1 MNNLNE
7 MQSLRSALVK
17 EVNYDVEKAKKVW
30 DFVMDYKEIKPVNP
44 LLKNASPQ
52 RQNGIYY
59 ILSGG
64 VPVHESAFDY
74 NDRDKC
80 IGVGVV
86 MGGKFATVS
95 LCDAADGDEVPLT
108 EQDNTGDPNRFH
120 KTFWEAMADWD
131 GQGNTESMKS
141 YLNPKIDLEEFE
153 YIPSVAQLHLILL
166 NINEINKALEYV
178 GGTPLKE
185 DCYWSSTEYS
195 SNNSWT
201 VHFNSGSTWYTIK
214 YYSLTVRP
222 SVACEL

>member
-1 MNNLNE
+1 MSNLNE
-7 MQSLRSALVK
+7 MQSLRSALIK

-30 DFVMDYKEIKPVNP
+30 DFVMDYKEIKYPN
-44 LLKNASPQ
+44 LLPKNVSPQ

-86 MGGKFATVS
+86 MGDKFATVS
-95 LCDAADGDEVPLT
+95 LCDAANGDDVSLT
-108 EQDNTGDPNRFH
+108 EQDKTGDPNRFR

-131 GQGNTESMKS
+131 GKGNTDSMKS

-166 NINEINKALEYV
+166 NINEINKALEFV
-178 GGTPLKE
+178 GGTPLK
-185 DCYWSSTEYS
+185 DNCYWSSTEYS
-195 SNNSWT
+195 SYRSWF
-201 VHFNSGSTWYTIK
+201 VYFNSGSTWDGSKSGSY
-214 YYSLTVRP
+214 TVRP

>member
-1 MNNLNE
+1 MSNLNE
-7 MQSLRSALVK
+7 MQSLRSALIK

-30 DFVMDYKEIKPVNP
+30 DFVMDYKEINP
-44 LLKNASPQ
+44 LIRRTNPQ

-86 MGGKFATVS
+86 MGDKFATVS
-95 LCDAADGDEVPLT
+95 LCDAANGDDVALT
-108 EQDNTGDPNRFH
+108 EQEKTGDPNRFR

-131 GQGNTESMKS
+131 GKGNTESMKS

-178 GGTPLKE
+178 GGTPLK
-185 DCYWSSTEYS
+185 DNYYWSSTEYS
-195 SNNSWT
+195 SNSSWS
-201 VHFNSGSTWYTIK
+201 VYFNSGYTWYF
-214 YYSLTVRP
+214 YLYSYTVRP

>member
-1 MNNLNE
+1 MSKLNE
-7 MQSLRSALVK
+7 MQCLRSALIK

-44 LLKNASPQ
+44 LLKNESTQ

-64 VPVHESAFDY
+64 VPVHESEFDY

-86 MGGKFATVS
+86 MGDKFATVS
-95 LCDAADGDEVPLT
+95 LCDAADGDDVALT
-108 EQDNTGDPNRFH
+108 EQDKTGDPNRFR

-131 GQGNTESMKS
+131 GKGNTESMKS
-141 YLNPKIDLEEFE
+141 YLNPKINLEEFE
-153 YIPSVAQLHLILL
+153 YIPSVAQLHLILM
-166 NINEINKALEYV
+166 NIKEINRALEYV
-178 GGTPLKE
+178 GGTPLKD

-195 SNNSWT
+195 SGISWG
-201 VHFNSGSTWYTIK
+201 VNFNSGYTWASSK
-214 YYSLTVRP
+214 CHSHTVRP

>member
-1 MNNLNE
+1 MSKLNE
-7 MQSLRSALVK
+7 MQCLRSVLIK

-44 LLKNASPQ
+44 LLKNESTQ

-64 VPVHESAFDY
+64 VPVHESEFDY

-86 MGGKFATVS
+86 MGDKFATVS
-95 LCDAADGDEVPLT
+95 LCDAADGDDVALT
-108 EQDNTGDPNRFH
+108 EQDKTGDPNRFR

-131 GQGNTESMKS
+131 GKGNTESMKS
-141 YLNPKIDLEEFE
+141 YLNPKINLEEFE

-178 GGTPLKE
+178 GGTPLK
-185 DCYWSSTEYS
+185 DNYYWSSTENS
-195 SNNSWT
+195 SGNSWNVSFGSGNTWNNSKYG
-201 VHFNSGSTWYTIK
+201 SGA
-214 YYSLTVRP
+214 VRP

>member
-1 MNNLNE
+1 MSNLNE
-7 MQSLRSALVK
+7 MQSLRSALIK

-30 DFVMDYKEIKPVNP
+30 DFVMDYKEIKYPN
-44 LLKNASPQ
+44 LLPKNVSPQ

-86 MGGKFATVS
+86 MGDKFATVS
-95 LCDAADGDEVPLT
+95 LCDAANGDDVSLT
-108 EQDNTGDPNRFH
+108 EQDKTGDPNRFR

-131 GQGNTESMKS
+131 GKGNTESMKS
-141 YLNPKIDLEEFE
+141 YLNPKIDLEKFE

-178 GGTPLKE
+178 GGTPLK
-185 DCYWSSTEYS
+185 DNYYWSSTEYS
-195 SNNSWT
+195 SGGSWYVT
-201 VHFNSGSTWYTIK
+201 FCSGYTWHASKSGSIA
-214 YYSLTVRP
+214 VRP

>member
-1 MNNLNE
+1 MSNLNE
-7 MQSLRSALVK
+7 MQSLRSALIK

-30 DFVMDYKEIKPVNP
+30 DFVMDYKEINP
-44 LLKNASPQ
+44 LIRRTSPQ

-86 MGGKFATVS
+86 MGDKFATVS
-95 LCDAADGDEVPLT
+95 LCDAANGDDVPLT
-108 EQDNTGDPNRFH
+108 EQDSTGDPNRFR

-141 YLNPKIDLEEFE
+141 YLNPKINLEEFE

-166 NINEINKALEYV
+166 YINEINKALVYV
-178 GGTPLKE
+178 GGTPLK
-185 DCYWSSTEYS
+185 DNYYWSSTEYS
-195 SNNSWT
+195 SNSSWSVYFGSGNTWGYNKYNS
-201 VHFNSGSTWYTIK
+201 S
-214 YYSLTVRP
+214 TVRP

>member
-7 MQSLRSALVK
+7 MQSLRSALIK

-30 DFVMDYKEIKPVNP
+30 DFVMDNKEIKYPN
-44 LLKNASPQ
+44 LLPKNANPQ

-64 VPVHESAFDY
+64 VPVHESEFDY

-86 MGGKFATVS
+86 MGDKFATVS
-95 LCDAADGDEVPLT
+95 LCDAANGDDVSLT
-108 EQDNTGDPNRFH
+108 EQDKTGDPNRFR

-131 GQGNTESMKS
+131 GKGNTESMKG

-178 GGTPLKE
+178 GGTPLK
-185 DCYWSSTEYS
+185 DNCYWSSTENS
-195 SNNSWT
+195 SLNSWH
-201 VHFNSGSTWYTIK
+201 VSFGSGYTWTISK
-214 YYSLTVRP
+214 YGSHTVRP

>member
-1 MNNLNE
+1 MSKLNE
-7 MQSLRSALVK
+7 MQCLRSVLIK

-44 LLKNASPQ
+44 LLKNESTQ

-64 VPVHESAFDY
+64 VPVHESEFDY

-86 MGGKFATVS
+86 MGDKFATVS
-95 LCDAADGDEVPLT
+95 LCDAADGDDVALT
-108 EQDNTGDPNRFH
+108 EQDKTGDPNRFR

-131 GQGNTESMKS
+131 GKGNTESMKS
-141 YLNPKIDLEEFE
+141 YLNPKINLEEFE

-178 GGTPLKE
+178 GGTPLR
-185 DCYWSSTEYS
+185 DNCYWSSAEGS
-195 SNNSWT
+195 SYGSWGVGFT
-201 VHFNSGSTWYTIK
+201 SGGAWSSGK
-214 YYSLTVRP
+214 YGSGTVRP
-222 SVACEL
+222 SVACVL

>member
-1 MNNLNE
+1 MSNLNE
-7 MQSLRSALVK
+7 MQSLRSALIK

-30 DFVMDYKEIKPVNP
+30 DFVMDYKEIKYPN
-44 LLKNASPQ
+44 LLPKNVSPQ

-86 MGGKFATVS
+86 MGDKFATVS
-95 LCDAADGDEVPLT
+95 LCDAANGDDVSLT
-108 EQDNTGDPNRFH
+108 EQDKTGDPNRFR
-120 KTFWEAMADWD
+120 KTFWDAMADWD
-131 GQGNTESMKS
+131 GKGNTESMKS
-141 YLNPKIDLEEFE
+141 YLNPKIDLEKFE

-185 DCYWSSTEYS
+185 DCYWSSTES
-195 SNNSWT
+195 SSFSSWY
-201 VHFNSGSTWYTIK
+201 VGFSSGSTWY
-214 YYSLTVRP
+214 YSEYTSNAVRP

>member
-1 MNNLNE
+1 MSKLNE
-7 MQSLRSALVK
+7 MQCLRSVLIK

-44 LLKNASPQ
+44 LLKNESTQ

-64 VPVHESAFDY
+64 VPVHESEFDY

-86 MGGKFATVS
+86 MGDKFATVS
-95 LCDAADGDEVPLT
+95 LCDAADGDDVALT
-108 EQDNTGDPNRFH
+108 EQDKTGDPNRFR

-131 GQGNTESMKS
+131 GKGNTESMKS
-141 YLNPKIDLEEFE
+141 YLNPKINLEEFE

-178 GGTPLKE
+178 GGTPLK
-185 DCYWSSTEYS
+185 DNYYWSSTES
-195 SNNSWT
+195 SSINSWN
-201 VHFNSGSTWYTIK
+201 VNFGSGGTWINGK
-214 YYSLTVRP
+214 FFSGPVRP

>member
-1 MNNLNE
+1 MSNLNE
-7 MQSLRSALVK
+7 MQSLRSYLVEK
-17 EVNYDVEKAKKVW
+17 VNYDVEKAKKVW
-30 DFVMDYKEIKPVNP
+30 DFIMDYKEINP
-44 LLKNASPQ
+44 LIRRTNAQ

-86 MGGKFATVS
+86 MGDKFATVS
-95 LCDAADGDEVPLT
+95 LCDAADGDDVALT
-108 EQDNTGDPNRFH
+108 EQDKTGDQNRFR

-141 YLNPKIDLEEFE
+141 YLNPKINLEEFE

-178 GGTPLKE
+178 GGTPLK
-185 DCYWSSTEYS
+185 DNYYWSSAELS
-195 SNNSWT
+195 SSRSWI
-201 VHFNSGSTWYTIK
+201 VGFGSGAAWGSSKCI
-214 YYSLTVRP
+214 SFTVRP
-222 SVACEL
+222 SVACEF

>member
-1 MNNLNE
+1 MSSLNE
-7 MQSLRSALVK
+7 MQNLRSYLVEK
-17 EVNYDVEKAKKVW
+17 VNYDVEKAKKVW
-30 DFVMDYKEIKPVNP
+30 DFIMDYKEINP
-44 LLKNASPQ
+44 LIRRTNTQ

-86 MGGKFATVS
+86 MGGKSATVS

-185 DCYWSSTEYS
+185 DCYWSSTESS
-195 SNNSWT
+195 SNFSWY
-201 VHFNSGSTWYTIK
+201 VNFYSGGTWRYGK
-214 YYSLTVRP
+214 SYSYAVRP

>member
-1 MNNLNE
+1 MSSLNE
-7 MQSLRSALVK
+7 MQNLRSYLVEK
-17 EVNYDVEKAKKVW
+17 VNYDVEKAKKVW
-30 DFVMDYKEIKPVNP
+30 DFIMDYKEINP
-44 LLKNASPQ
+44 LIRRTNTQ

-64 VPVHESAFDY
+64 VPVHESVFDY

-86 MGGKFATVS
+86 MGDKFATVS
-95 LCDAADGDEVPLT
+95 LCDAANGDDVALT
-108 EQDNTGDPNRFH
+108 EQEKTGDPNRFR
-120 KTFWEAMADWD
+120 KTFWDAMADWD
-131 GQGNTESMKS
+131 GQGNTESMKN

-178 GGTPLKE
+178 GGTPLK
-185 DCYWSSTEYS
+185 DNYHWSSTEGSSTGSWYVGFYGGYAWYS
-195 SNNSWT
+195 S
-201 VHFNSGSTWYTIK
+201 K
-214 YYSLTVRP
+214 YYSHTVRP

>member
-1 MNNLNE
+1 MSSLNE
-7 MQSLRSALVK
+7 MQNLRSYLVEK
-17 EVNYDVEKAKKVW
+17 VNYDVEKAKKVW
-30 DFVMDYKEIKPVNP
+30 DFIMDYKEINP
-44 LLKNASPQ
+44 LIRRTNTQ

-64 VPVHESAFDY
+64 VPVHESVFDY

-86 MGGKFATVS
+86 MGDKFATVS
-95 LCDAADGDEVPLT
+95 LCDAANGDDVALT
-108 EQDNTGDPNRFH
+108 EQEKTGDPNRFR
-120 KTFWEAMADWD
+120 KTFWDAMADWD
-131 GQGNTESMKS
+131 GQGNTESMKN

-178 GGTPLKE
+178 GGTPLK
-185 DCYWSSTEYS
+185 DNYYWSSTEGS
-195 SNNSWT
+195 SYNSWYVGFGSGGT
-201 VHFNSGSTWYTIK
+201 WNGGKSGSA
-214 YYSLTVRP
+214 TVRP